1 MRRGAV
7 ILAASISLTLGAC
20 TMDKSSELAGQSGVQ
35 TDEQADEQT
44 ASSAEE
50 SGGLPRITKDSGHD
64 SARASTTVGAKATE
78 ATVAQ
83 ASAKIED
90 STPGAQPLAVDGN
103 ASTDDGVRDA
113 KEAAEEAARK
123 ILDVTLGA
131 ASKIKEVGLGAV
143 QSVRDSST
151 RFSGEQESDD
161 LAANGGST
169 DPAE

>member
-7 ILAASISLTLGAC
+7 ILAASIGLALGAC
-20 TMDKSSELAGQSGVQ
+20 TMDRSSELAAQSGVQ
-35 TDEQADEQT
+35 TDERT
-44 ASSAEE
+44 ASSAAE
-50 SGGLPRITKDSGHD
+50 GGSLPRITKGSGDD
-64 SARASTTVGAKATE
+64 SAPASTTAGAQAAG

-83 ASAKIED
+83 APAKIED
-90 STPGAQPLAVDGN
+90 STPGAQALAVEGN

-113 KEAAEEAARK
+113 KEAAEDAARK
-123 ILDVTLGA
+123 ILDATLGA

-151 RFSGEQESDD
+151 RSSDEQGSDE

>member
-7 ILAASISLTLGAC
+7 ILAASIGLALGAC

-35 TDEQADEQT
+35 TDERT

-50 SGGLPRITKDSGHD
+50 GGGVPRITKDSGHD
-64 SARASTTVGAKATE
+64 SATASTTAGARAAE

-83 ASAKIED
+83 APAKIED
-90 STPGAQPLAVDGN
+90 STPGAQALAVDGK
-103 ASTDDGVRDA
+103 AGTDDGVRDA

-123 ILDVTLGA
+123 ILDATLGA

-143 QSVRDSST
+143 QSGRDSSA
-151 RFSGEQESDD
+151 RSSGEQESDE

-169 DPAE
+169 NPAE